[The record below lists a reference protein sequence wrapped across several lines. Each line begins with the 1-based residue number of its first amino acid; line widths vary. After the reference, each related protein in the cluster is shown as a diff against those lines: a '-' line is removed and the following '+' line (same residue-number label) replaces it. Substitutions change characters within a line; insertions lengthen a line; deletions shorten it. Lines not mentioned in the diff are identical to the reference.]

1 MDQQYFTDEEWV
13 LLRQAP
19 MQVAIA
25 VILADK
31 TDPISFLQET
41 YAAAQILLEE
51 EQRAMDGV
59 SDLVRAVIE
68 SMRQVNPVDAGSPG
82 LTNASPID
90 LKQLEILIKIRAL
103 ESAKQGRQMA
113 IDHAD
118 RASEI
123 LASKVTIVQAKE
135 FDKWLISIAQRVA
148 ESVKEKGFLGLGG
161 EWVSDEE
168 RSVIRQLKK
177 ALEYRKG

>member
-1 MDQQYFTDEEWV
+1 MNQNYFTEEEWT

-19 MQVAIA
+19 MQAAIA

-51 EQRAMDGV
+51 EARVMDEV
-59 SDLVRAVIE
+59 NDLVRSVIE
-68 SMRQVNPVDAGSPG
+68 AMKEANAGKGENPG
-82 LTNASPID
+82 LPNATPTD
-90 LKQLEILIKIRAL
+90 LKQLEILIKIRSL
-103 ESAKQGRQMA
+103 ESAKKGRDEA
-113 IDHAD
+113 IAYAD

-123 LASKVTIVQAKE
+123 LAAKVTIVQAKE
-135 FDKWLISIAQRVA
+135 FDKWLISIARRVA
-148 ESVKEKGFLGLGG
+148 EAVKEKGFLGLGG

-168 RSVIRQLKK
+168 RSVIRKFEK
-177 ALEYRKG
+177 ALKYQG

>member
-1 MDQQYFTDEEWV
+1 MDQQYFTEEEWT
-13 LLRQAP
+13 LLRDAP
-19 MQVAIA
+19 TQVAIA

-31 TDPISFLQET
+31 SDPVMFLQET

-51 EQRAMDGV
+51 EQRALEGL

-68 SMRQVNPVDAGSPG
+68 SMREAGASGATNPG
-82 LTNASPID
+82 LPNASPID
-90 LKQLEILIKIRAL
+90 LKQLEILIKIRSL
-103 ESAKQGRQMA
+103 ESAKKGRQDA
-113 IDHAD
+113 IAYAD

-135 FDKWLISIAQRVA
+135 FDKWLINIATRVA

-161 EWVSDEE
+161 EWISEE
-168 RSVIRQLKK
+168 EQSVIRKLKK
-177 ALEYRKG
+177 ALEYRK